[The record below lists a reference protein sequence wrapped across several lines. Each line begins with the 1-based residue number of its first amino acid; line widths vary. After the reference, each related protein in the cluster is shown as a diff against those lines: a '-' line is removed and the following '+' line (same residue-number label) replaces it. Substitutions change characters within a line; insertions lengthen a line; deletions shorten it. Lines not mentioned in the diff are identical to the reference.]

1 MSDCKT
7 ARFQA
12 KGDSAESI
20 ELLRLLRLPIAA
32 GQANRTADRL
42 RELHKLF
49 AALGPDR
56 AQKLL
61 ARLNDP
67 KDLLGVFFDCELST
81 NTRKQLRGIL
91 ANTGTASQ
99 KPANPRAIDNRA
111 TNSPAVTSRSTTTR
125 AAGPLERAI
134 PAELQEDLVSG
145 IASATSA
152 PQPVIDCAAE
162 WQSYETSA
170 RDVLSMAK
178 PTEHRLRNMQITAR
192 YALLYLGNP
201 EFKWAGFAAYASKQ
215 VGCAMD
221 HGQRIA
227 RLAMAAGTYYP
238 MKQDD
243 EALLDAWDEL
253 ATTLGG
259 YRVVELANLMYAKL
273 GEGNQKLFLDIF
285 PAHLFFIDHGYR
297 ELARC
302 SKTRKPALS
311 SQLLEGFRLIEES
324 RNSANRSLLL
334 EMSVAAMARHEQ
346 LNILQPVIYD
356 DRTIRAILDLNE
368 LDLPGAD
375 PAKAILTSECFDPG
389 ERNTYYLNDTRQGD
403 KELYDPTDRM
413 EWILDRIAPHYFALE
428 GSARHISD
436 MTKLTRIIY
445 N

>member
-7 ARFQA
+7 ARLQA

-20 ELLRLLRLPIAA
+20 ELVRLLRLPIAA
-32 GQANRTADRL
+32 GQAKRTADRL
-42 RELHKLF
+42 LELRKLF
-49 AALGPDR
+49 AALEPDR

-61 ARLNDP
+61 ARVNDP

-91 ANTGTASQ
+91 ANSGTAPQ
-99 KPANPRAIDNRA
+99 KPANPRAINSRA

-125 AAGPLERAI
+125 TAGPLERAG
-134 PAELQEDLVSG
+134 PAEPQDPVSG
-145 IASATSA
+145 TSSATSA
-152 PQPVIDCAAE
+152 PQPAIDCASE
-162 WQSYETSA
+162 WQSYETTA

-227 RLAMAAGTYYP
+227 RLATAAGTYYP
-238 MKQDD
+238 MKPDD
-243 EALLDAWDEL
+243 EAMLDAWDEL

-259 YRVVELANLMYAKL
+259 YKVVELANLMYAKL

-285 PAHLFFIDHGYR
+285 PPHLFFIDHGYR

-311 SQLLEGFRLIEES
+311 SQLLESFRLIEES
-324 RNSANRSLLL
+324 RNSANRSQLL
-334 EMSVAAMARHEQ
+334 ERSVAAMARHEQ
-346 LNILQPVIYD
+346 LNILQPVVYD

-389 ERNTYYLNDTRQGD
+389 EQNTYYLNDTRQGD
-403 KELYDPTDRM
+403 KELYDPKDRM

-428 GSARHISD
+428 GLARHISD